1 MEQVQPLKDFF
12 SAIEKDGRISVT
24 HIGIYAV
31 LFRLYIERNCAS
43 PMELFSREVMPLAKI
58 SSITTFQKCIKELH
72 EYGYLRY
79 EQSFKRNRGSKVF
92 FNT

>member
-1 MEQVQPLKDFF
+1 MELVKPLKDFF

-31 LFRLYIERNCAS
+31 LFRLYIERGCES

-79 EQSFKRNRGSKVF
+79 EQSFKRNKGSRVF
-92 FNT
+92 FNS